1 VNPSGV
7 PYKKLQVTGNITPRC
22 FGEARTS
29 SDFTRADADFGL
41 RAFVV
46 ILGCF
51 LPNFAEIAAGYD
63 NKICHS
69 FND

>member
-1 VNPSGV
+1 MV
-7 PYKKLQVTGNITPRC
+7 R
-22 FGEARTS
+22 RTRSS

-41 RAFVV
+41 QAFVV
-46 ILGCF
+46 IFALF
-51 LPNFAEIAAGYD
+51 LHNFGEIAAGYD